1 MYIFICGVPRE
12 IICRH
17 RQKQTTLFEFYF
29 WQHFDSGWTKKV
41 LVFDAVTIGHCVCSF
56 CVLSS
61 MWVGFLRGLQY
72 RPLSKSV
79 QVQWMWRHGWS
90 YSGSRLTFHMAMKF
104 LCATNSIKGNTGIF
118 YYILF
123 KNWFANFTVSSP
135 AMGKIS
141 QMYTLRRRRQHVPTK
156 QSLSRSSKVAVYWKP
171 LSPLSSSTP
180 NTKVVQLQWRILSK
194 DSKHS
199 FTKTDEYSDIN
210 QVLYG
215 IWGE

>member
-1 MYIFICGVPRE
+1 MPSYNW
-12 IICRH
+12 
-17 RQKQTTLFEFYF
+17 TLCM
-29 WQHFDSGWTKKV
+29 
-41 LVFDAVTIGHCVCSF
+41 LILCALCA
-56 CVLSS
+56 
-61 MWVGFLRGLQY
+61 MRVGFLRGLQY
-72 RPLSKSV
+72 RPLSQSI
-79 QVQWMWRHGWS
+79 QVWWIHSDPHGWS
-90 YSGSRLTFHMAMKF
+90 CSGSRITFHMAMKF
-104 LCATNSIKGNTGIF
+104 LCAINSLRRNTGIF

-123 KNWFANFTVSSP
+123 KDILRKFANFSVSSP

-141 QMYTLRRRRQHVPTK
+141 QMYTLRRRRQQVPTK

-194 DSKHS
+194 ESKHS

-215 IWGE
+215 IWG